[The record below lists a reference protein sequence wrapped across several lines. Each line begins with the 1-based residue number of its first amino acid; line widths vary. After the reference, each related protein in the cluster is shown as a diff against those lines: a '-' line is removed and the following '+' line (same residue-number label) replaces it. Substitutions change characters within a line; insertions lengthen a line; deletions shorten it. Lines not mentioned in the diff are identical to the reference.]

1 MHHDATRFLNI
12 GLLATAAILSA
23 GCSDAAPTLTAPEV
37 SRTASVPHNCN
48 QVLVQTNAAI
58 GPVEVAPGV
67 YTIGALPFPTTIA
80 GVNGM
85 LGSVVT
91 GLDPSGKLGQGAQ
104 HLTLVHFFVS
114 EQGTFTTTD
123 RAVCAPAGTDAG
135 TCRVNDVLT
144 VSSGTGVF
152 AGAQGSLRNHGIID
166 FNTNA
171 LSVSLRGRIC
181 TTGA

>member
-1 MHHDATRFLNI
+1 MSFGTNRSITR
-12 GLLATAAILSA
+12 TAIAAAALLSA
-23 GCSDAAPTLTAPEV
+23 GCSDAAPDVTAPSA
-37 SRTASVPHNCN
+37 SRTAAVKENCA
-48 QVLVQTNAAI
+48 QVLVQTTAAI
-58 GPVEVAPGV
+58 GPIEVAPGV
-67 YTIGALPFPTTIA
+67 YTVGVLPFPATIA

-91 GLDPSGKLGQGAQ
+91 GLDASGKLGQGAQ

-114 EQGTFTTTD
+114 EQGAFTTTD

-135 TCRVNDVLT
+135 TCRVNDVLSFT
-144 VSSGTGVF
+144 TGSGVF

-181 TTGA
+181 TTGV